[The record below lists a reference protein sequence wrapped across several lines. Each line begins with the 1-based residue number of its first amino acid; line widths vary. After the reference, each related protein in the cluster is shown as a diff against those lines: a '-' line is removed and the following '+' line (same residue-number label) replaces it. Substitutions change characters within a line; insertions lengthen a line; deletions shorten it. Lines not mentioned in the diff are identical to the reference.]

1 MTGTGSALSHLRV
14 LDLSR
19 ILAGPWA
26 TQMLGDLGADIIKVE
41 RPRTGDDT
49 RGWGPPFV
57 DDMPGAADAAA
68 AARAAANPPLPP
80 GQPGAPPA
88 PPPEPLAGG
97 GEFSRFWEGEREGSG
112 IGNGEDG
119 KKK

>member
-49 RGWGPPFV
+49 RGWSPPFV
-57 DDMPGAADAAA
+57 DNMTVDADPDS
-68 AARAAANPPLPP
+68 AARSA
-80 GQPGAPPA
+80 
-88 PPPEPLAGG
+88 
-97 GEFSRFWEGEREGSG
+97 
-112 IGNGEDG
+112 
-119 KKK
+119 

>member
-41 RPRTGDDT
+41 RPRTGDD
-49 RGWGPPFV
+49 
-57 DDMPGAADAAA
+57 
-68 AARAAANPPLPP
+68 LS
-80 GQPGAPPA
+80 
-88 PPPEPLAGG
+88 L
-97 GEFSRFWEGEREGSG
+97 
-112 IGNGEDG
+112 IHI
-119 KKK
+119 

>member
-26 TQMLGDLGADIIKVE
+26 TQILGDLGADIIKVE

-57 DDMPGAADAAA
+57 DDMTGDADADAAA
-68 AARAAANPPLPP
+68 RSADFCSVNRNKRSLAIDISLSIAQSRDSART
-80 GQPGAPPA
+80 GRMRTAPDMI
-88 PPPEPLAGG
+88 
-97 GEFSRFWEGEREGSG
+97 S
-112 IGNGEDG
+112 
-119 KKK
+119 